1 MRIETPPSPWPPPET
16 APGKSADSMGSPSFA
31 ALLGEPDAEPEPA
44 ERALGFLELGMFGAY
59 AGVSPASLALGGD
72 TSPDAVSEPA
82 AADASAAPLPDRRA
96 ASGPLLDPATA
107 PEPAGTRIS
116 AATLPV
122 AKVDAPRP
130 SVPASSIATAPAS
143 VPRGSTPVAVAGSA
157 PVPEP
162 NDPHGPAPHSASIFA
177 ATPAA
182 SSRSAEPAREEPGPA
197 GAARRLP
204 APVPAARGA
213 PLAATLVAQAAAVKL
228 AVAAPLLAPGE
239 GARLRQLAA
248 RLLAEHGLELG
259 EMWINGGSEPAS
271 ATQGEGDGSRTR

>member
-1 MRIETPPSPWPPPET
+1 MRIETPPSPWLPPET
-16 APGKSADSMGSPSFA
+16 IAGKSADTMAGPSFA
-31 ALLGEPDAEPEPA
+31 TLLGEPDPQAEPA

-59 AGVSPASLALGGD
+59 AGVAPAPLSLGEDA
-72 TSPDAVSEPA
+72 SPDAVSEPSA
-82 AADASAAPLPDRRA
+82 PAASAAPLPDYRA
-96 ASGPLLDPATA
+96 ASAPSLDPATEPA
-107 PEPAGTRIS
+107 PAGTRIS
-116 AATLPV
+116 SAPLPV
-122 AKVDAPRP
+122 AKVDAPLP
-130 SVPASSIATAPAS
+130 CVPASSIATAPAAA
-143 VPRGSTPVAVAGSA
+143 PRGPAPVAVAGSA

-162 NDPHGPAPHSASIFA
+162 TDPHGPAPHSASIFA
-177 ATPAA
+177 ATPVA
-182 SSRSAEPAREEPGPA
+182 SSRSCESAREEPGPA

-204 APVPAARGA
+204 VPVRAARGA

-271 ATQGEGDGSRTR
+271 ATQGDGDGSRTR